1 MDDLVQKREKQAD
14 DGTLGRMNFL
24 HIWLT
29 LDVKKGIA
37 SCERFRGNLLGKLGV
52 REPDG
57 GADSVFSMV
66 ELLHACADPS
76 SPGWLSASAIS
87 G

>member
-29 LDVKKGIA
+29 LEVKKGIA
-37 SCERFRGNLLGKLGV
+37 SCEGFRGNLLGKLGV
-52 REPDG
+52 
-57 GADSVFSMV
+57 
-66 ELLHACADPS
+66 
-76 SPGWLSASAIS
+76 
-87 G
+87 